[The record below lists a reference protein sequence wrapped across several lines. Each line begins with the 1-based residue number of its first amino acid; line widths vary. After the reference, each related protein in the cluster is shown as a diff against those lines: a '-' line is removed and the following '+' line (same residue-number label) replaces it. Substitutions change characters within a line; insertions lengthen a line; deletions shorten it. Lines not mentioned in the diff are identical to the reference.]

1 MKYLVIKGWLGFGDR
16 FEILKMGLQ
25 YALKHNLAV
34 YVHWK
39 DPMWSHGDEDFY
51 TYFELQNVRQI
62 HSLDEIPE
70 DATYY
75 PEYWKGRID
84 ESITDHHS
92 VNKTKFNLDIAAE
105 LKTKTFSQ
113 DVIVVTN
120 IGYRSIQNDN
130 SFLTNVLRVRDS
142 RILNKVRQRWNTL
155 KLGTSLGVHL
165 RGTDRYRTKEQKLKA
180 VQWNVVAAVSGGALS
195 GVPMVVVSDDRDC
208 FELWKKYFPQSVL
221 ASDLSLDIDP
231 KKGNHNIGKD
241 TLKISKD
248 ELNVGAL
255 SDFFTLALSS
265 RIYSTHSDSRFAKE
279 AIRIHSVARTILG
292 I

>member
-16 FEILKMGLQ
+16 FETLKMGLQ
-25 YALKHNLAV
+25 YALTHNLMV
-34 YVHWK
+34 YVDWR
-39 DPMWSHGDEDFY
+39 DSIWSHGDENFY
-51 TYFELQNVRQI
+51 TYFEIQNIPQI
-62 HSLDEIPE
+62 KSLSEIPE

-75 PEYWKGRID
+75 PEYWKGRIE
-84 ESITDHHS
+84 ESITQQHCLDA
-92 VNKTKFNLDIAAE
+92 KKLGLDIGRE
-105 LKTKTFSQ
+105 IHKETFSQ
-113 DVIVVTN
+113 DVIVLSNV
-120 IGYRSIQNDN
+120 GYRILYTDN
-130 SFLTNVLRVRDS
+130 TFLGKVLRVRHP
-142 RILNKVRQRWNTL
+142 RILEKLRHRWNTL
-155 KLGTSLGVHL
+155 KLATSLGVHL

-180 VQWNVVAAVSGGALS
+180 VQWNVVSAVSGGALN
-195 GVPMVVVSDDRDC
+195 GIPMVVVSDDRDC

-255 SDFFTLALSS
+255 SDFFTLALCS